1 MAALETLRQYRVVGE
16 ETPLWV
22 PFALALLG
30 VFGSVAAVYLLASE
44 LQLQAW
50 LPWAGDK
57 GAKQVAGI
65 VPPTQVGVDSEPIP
79 ALADKVVET
88 PSAIEV
94 QPTEVGVDSEPIPA
108 LTDKE
113 AETPGAIDVKP
124 SVVEVPDCPPL
135 FTVLFASESVRP
147 LATAALQEKIARLRD
162 WLSGHPEAKLLVE
175 GHTDLRGTEQ
185 FNLQLSSQRAEAV
198 AALLSAAGVSREQL
212 ATRAYGKSKPLPGS
226 RAGSA
231 SNRRVSLRVEGFN
244 ECPKTSSEGD
254 IP

>member
-1 MAALETLRQYRVVGE
+1 MATLDVPRQYRVVGE
-16 ETPLWV
+16 ETPPWV
-22 PFALALLG
+22 IFALALLG
-30 VFGSVAAVYLLASE
+30 VLSSVATAYLLAGE
-44 LQLQAW
+44 LQRQAW
-50 LPWAGDK
+50 LPWTGDK

-65 VPPTQVGVDSEPIP
+65 VPPTH
-79 ALADKVVET
+79 
-88 PSAIEV
+88 
-94 QPTEVGVDSEPIPA
+94 VGVDSEPIPA
-108 LTDKE
+108 LTDKVVK
-113 AETPGAIDVKP
+113 TPRATEVQP

-135 FTVLFASESVRP
+135 FTVLFASESARP

-162 WLSGHPEAKLLVE
+162 WLSGHPEVKLLVE

-212 ATRAYGKSKPLPGS
+212 AARAYGKSKPLPGS
-226 RAGSA
+226 RAESA